1 MCDVKIWKNIWRNQ
15 MSGTWRH
22 ITAYI
27 RGWFRRTKGILSNGG
42 GFFASKKA
50 KTGNCEEFIL
60 NEKIYCFG
68 WS

>member
-1 MCDVKIWKNIWRNQ
+1 MCDVKKYEKIYEEIKCLEPEDTLQ
-15 MSGTWRH
+15 LTLEADSEEQ
-22 ITAYI
+22 
-27 RGWFRRTKGILSNGG
+27 ILSNGG